1 MRIGDDHIKTS
12 MSYVIDSGKH
22 SCILFHGK
30 MREKKN

>member
-12 MSYVIDSGKH
+12 MPYVIDSGKH